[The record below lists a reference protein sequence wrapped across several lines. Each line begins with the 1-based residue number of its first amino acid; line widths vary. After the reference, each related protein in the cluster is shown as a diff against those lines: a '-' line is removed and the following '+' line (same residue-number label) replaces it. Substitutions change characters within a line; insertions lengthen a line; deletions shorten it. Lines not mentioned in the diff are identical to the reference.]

1 MPTLALRPAGIE
13 CALKHRFII
22 RTVRVIY
29 LWLKR
34 TCVRSAMDDR
44 QEALLDNFIS
54 VTNCE
59 RERAVFYLQASRWDL
74 EVRV

>member
-1 MPTLALRPAGIE
+1 MRTLALRPAG
-13 CALKHRFII
+13 A
-22 RTVRVIY
+22 
-29 LWLKR
+29 LKR
-34 TCVRSAMDDR
+34 TCVRSAMDDS

-54 VTNCE
+54 VTNCG